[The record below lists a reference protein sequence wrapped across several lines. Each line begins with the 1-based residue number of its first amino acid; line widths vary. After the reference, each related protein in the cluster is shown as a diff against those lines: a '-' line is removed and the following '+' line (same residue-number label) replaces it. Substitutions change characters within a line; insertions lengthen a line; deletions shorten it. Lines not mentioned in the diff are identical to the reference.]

1 MKEQRQIDLKLI
13 DRRYVGRMRRFLP
26 LFAAL
31 SLLAVSANAL
41 TVDEAV
47 KQARDHNLG
56 MAIEDLKLA
65 QKKDEKDFSSNRL
78 YPTVDVNS
86 TVLRLNNL
94 NFEQDALLWDGIF
107 GTLATST
114 KGAVPYT
121 DSSSFTSQI
130 TDDDRWLLSL
140 GVKVQ
145 WILNPAVFR
154 GIAQTLVDYNNA
166 VLSRETAAAKLD
178 RDVRKAFYQL
188 LALHAATDVFQS
200 RLSVAADRYRVAK
213 ANADAGLG
221 SEIASLQ
228 AQVAF
233 ENDKPALADQKVNE
247 TNAQS
252 AFRLLI
258 NVPANTDLN
267 LEGTLDVDP
276 DLIKVLGDIDVEALV
291 TRYLEGRWDV
301 AGAKGTEASLRN
313 VAQLQADSLWP
324 SLILGWSADPSVQA
338 PFTSSTWSNPVISK
352 YNWAQTNGAL
362 SLTLDW
368 KLDSFIPGSTTGVEI
383 KGRER
388 TAEQARIA
396 IEQARRAGENEIRS
410 LVGQLKKSAQSLDGL
425 SLALTLAE
433 KSAKLTQNG
442 YQAGTQSFTD
452 AQDADLQLQ
461 TARLQYLNEELA
473 LQSTLADLDYALA
486 ADRKEWLHG

>member
-1 MKEQRQIDLKLI
+1 M
-13 DRRYVGRMRRFLP
+13 VRFLP
-26 LFAAL
+26 L
-31 SLLAVSANAL
+31 LLALILAAPVGAL
-41 TVDEAV
+41 TVDDAV
-47 KQARDHNLG
+47 KQAREHNLG
-56 MAIEDLKLA
+56 MAVEDLKLD
-65 QKKDEKDFSSNRL
+65 QKRDEKNFSSNRL
-78 YPTVDVNS
+78 YPSVDTS
-86 TVLRLNNL
+86 ATVLRLNQLNL
-94 NFEQDALLWDGIF
+94 NQWEQLWPAIANVNPATGQPYESFSDLKSALGDEGNH
-107 GTLATST
+107 
-114 KGAVPYT
+114 
-121 DSSSFTSQI
+121 
-130 TDDDRWLLSL
+130 WLLSL

-154 GIAQTLVDYNNA
+154 GIAQTLIDYDNA
-166 VLSRETAAAKLD
+166 ILTREAAAAKLD

-200 RLSVAADRYRVAK
+200 QLNVAADRYRVAK

-233 ENDKPALADQKVNE
+233 ENRKPALADQQVTE

-252 AFRLLI
+252 GFKLLI
-258 NVPANTDLN
+258 NVPEQSDLK
-267 LEGTLDVDP
+267 LEGSLDVDP
-276 DLIKVLGDIDVEALV
+276 DLVKVLKDVDVEALV

-301 AGAKGTEASLRN
+301 SGAKGSARSLQN
-313 VAQLQADSLWP
+313 IAALQADSLWP
-324 SLILGWSADPSVQA
+324 TFILGWSADPAVQA
-338 PFTSSTWSNPVISK
+338 PFNGSTWTDANTSK

-362 SLTLDW
+362 TLTLDW
-368 KLDSFIPGSTTGVEI
+368 KLDTFIPGSTTGVEI
-383 KGRER
+383 TGRQR
-388 TAEQARIA
+388 QAAQARIA
-396 IEQARRAGENEIRS
+396 VEQARRAGENEIRS
-410 LVGQLKKSAQSLDGL
+410 LVGRLKKSAQSLGGL
-425 SLALTLAE
+425 SLALSLAE
-433 KSAKLTQNG
+433 KSDKLTQNG

>member
-1 MKEQRQIDLKLI
+1 M
-13 DRRYVGRMRRFLP
+13 DRGYVGTMRRILP

-31 SLLAVSANAL
+31 AVLAAPAGAL

-47 KQARDHNLG
+47 KQAREHNLG
-56 MAIEDLKLA
+56 MAVEDLKLA
-65 QKKDEKDFSSNRL
+65 QKKDEKDYSYNRL
-78 YPTVDVNS
+78 YPSLDVSS
-86 TVLRLNNL
+86 TVLRLNQLNL
-94 NFEQDALLWDGIF
+94 DQWEEVWPYIANVNTATGQPYVPFSAL
-107 GTLATST
+107 
-114 KGAVPYT
+114 
-121 DSSSFTSQI
+121 SSALGDESNH
-130 TDDDRWLLSL
+130 WLLSL

-154 GIAQTLVDYNNA
+154 GIAQTLVDYKNA
-166 VLSRETAAAKLD
+166 ALSRDAAASKLD

-200 RLSVAADRYRVAK
+200 QLSVAADRYRVAK

-233 ENDKPALADQKVNE
+233 ENRKPALADQQVNE

-252 AFRLLI
+252 GFRLLL
-258 NVPANTDLN
+258 NVPEGTDLN
-267 LEGTLDVDP
+267 LEGTLDVNPAVKD
-276 DLIKVLGDIDVEALV
+276 VLKDIDVDALV
-291 TRYLEGRWDV
+291 QRYLEGRWDV
-301 AGAKGTEASLRN
+301 ETAKGAEASLRN
-313 VAQLQADSLWP
+313 IAQLEADSLWP
-324 SLILGWSADPSVQA
+324 TFILGWSADPSVQA
-338 PFTSSTWSNPVISK
+338 PFNSSTWTDPSLSK

-362 SLTLDW
+362 SFTLDW

-388 TAEQARIA
+388 TAEQARLNV
-396 IEQARRAGENEIRS
+396 EQARRAGENEIRS

-425 SLALTLAE
+425 ALALSLAE
-433 KSAKLTQNG
+433 KSDKLTQNG